1 MKALDKLVSKA
12 KKDKDILAVIV
23 FGSYAR
29 GEKHRDI
36 DVCLVLSKELE
47 NGVMSRKRLA
57 YVSESG
63 TGVYIFQQLPVYIK
77 VRVQSKGK
85 ILFCRDLD
93 ALYDMASQTVREFEE
108 FKHVYEMYYGSSY
121 RENVKIGAFL
131 SPRTS
136 GISTGS
142 GRR

>member
-12 KKDKDILAVIV
+12 KKDKGILAVMV

-36 DVCLVLSKELE
+36 DVCLVLKKETE
-47 NGVMSRKRLA
+47 NGAMSRKRLA

-63 TGVYIFQQLPVYIK
+63 LDVHVFQQIPLYIR
-77 VRVQSKGK
+77 VRVLKEGK

-93 ALYDMASQTVREFEE
+93 ALYDVASQTVREFAHFEPAYKGYLE
-108 FKHVYEMYYGSSY
+108 AMKHG
-121 RENVKIGAFL
+121 
-131 SPRTS
+131 
-136 GISTGS
+136 
-142 GRR
+142 

>member
-12 KKDKDILAVIV
+12 KKDKEILAAMV

-47 NGVMSRKRLA
+47 NGAMSRKRLA

-63 TGVYIFQQLPVYIK
+63 LDVHVFQQIPLYIR
-77 VRVQSKGK
+77 VRVLREGK
-85 ILFCRDLD
+85 VLFCRDLD
-93 ALYDMASQTVREFEE
+93 ALYDVAGQTVREFAYFEPAYKGYLE
-108 FKHVYEMYYGSSY
+108 AVKHG
-121 RENVKIGAFL
+121 
-131 SPRTS
+131 
-136 GISTGS
+136 
-142 GRR
+142 